1 MKSWRRYVCEA
12 SCKFKKRGG
21 YVNNTDSPYQAA
33 QGVVPNAVADHF
45 ELDTIDSKGYKLT
58 LAYEGDDMSYSLTI
72 DETDQDNIPP
82 FAQLTNT
89 IPNWSTAF
97 GVGASALTGGLKL
110 WPIEI
115 YKNDKRHKLL
125 ILILLHTNFQLL
137 EEQVLIFL
145 AR

>member
-1 MKSWRRYVCEA
+1 MVLNS
-12 SCKFKKRGG
+12 KKRGG

-33 QGVVPNAVADHF
+33 QGVVPNTVASHF

-58 LAYEGDDMSYSLTI
+58 VAYEGDKTSVNLSI
-72 DETDQDNIPP
+72 DKTDQDNIPP

-110 WPIEI
+110 WPIEMF
-115 YKNDKRHKLL
+115 
-125 ILILLHTNFQLL
+125 TNGSRQGVAHINTPTYELSVVEGTSSVSYTHL
-137 EEQVLIFL
+137 TLPTK
-145 AR
+145 A